1 MAEPGHEVPAAV
13 AHDDAAAVKG
23 PGNVGA
29 RGGGVVRE
37 RGERGADAGVAGGEP
52 DLVLVGHLL
61 GVAAEDG
68 GEVGDVGA
76 EGRRVEVALA
86 DGADGQD
93 LVGGRDGGAGADD
106 ERVVA
111 GRSSGSRSSRSSS
124 RRSGSRRLFCPA
136 LSGPVSRAGSSAR
149 SGSVL
154 LGRHVFLWELKWHE
168 IGRVCSACVSA
179 SARACAEKSRQR
191 ETMSSSKI

>member
-23 PGNVGA
+23 PGDVGA
-29 RGGGVVRE
+29 RGGRVVGE
-37 RGERGADAGVAGGEP
+37 RGERGADAGVTGGEP

-76 EGRRVEVALA
+76 EGRRVEVDLA

-111 GRSSGSRSSRSSS
+111 GRSSRSSS
-124 RRSGSRRLFCPA
+124 RRSGTRRLLCPA
-136 LSGPVSRAGSSAR
+136 LGGPGGRVGGRARGGDA
-149 SGSVL
+149 L
-154 LGRHVFLWELKWHE
+154 LGRHVSLWELE
-168 IGRVCSACVSA
+168 
-179 SARACAEKSRQR
+179 QR
-191 ETMSSSKI
+191 